1 LVEPPVNPSYRKC
14 DILESIS
21 KQISLEEK
29 IRLLSG
35 ADFWSTHALPEIGLE
50 RIVLSDGPSGVRGAL
65 WDERHPSISLPS
77 ATSLASTWN
86 PKSLE
91 IAGQISAAEAS
102 QKGVRVVLG
111 PTINIQRSPIGGR
124 HFECYSE
131 DPFLTGVLASAF
143 VKGVQG
149 LGVAGCPKHYVANDS
164 ENERFTYDALISE
177 QALREVYLAPFE
189 AAVKQSDPW
198 MLMSSYNKTN
208 GHSMSESPLLKNPLK
223 TDWGFSGVVVSDWTA
238 VKTVIESARSGQDLA
253 MPGPLTPWQDGLL
266 EAVKAGEVP
275 ESDIDEKVDRILLLA
290 KRVGALKG
298 SEPDSRADLLYT
310 SPRESIR
317 RMAADGMVLVRND
330 GILPLSQSIL
340 KLAVIGTHALKGR
353 IMGGGSATVV
363 PVAPVSPLQGL
374 RAALPNVR
382 IDFATGCH
390 LSAGLEELP
399 MSQCWIDDE
408 ANGARLRFFDDQDAL
423 ILDEIRFASKFVKMD
438 GELSK
443 TAKRI
448 VASTKFRALESGV
461 HLFGGGGAGEIE
473 ISIDGTSIKT
483 AETEFDP
490 EDLLGALLSPPQTYV
505 EKFLEEGESIDLLVS
520 YKPSSLLAWNVASM
534 TIGYQAPRRSDSE
547 EMDFAVTLASE
558 ADAVVLVVG
567 TTESVESEGYDRINL
582 KLPGLQD
589 ELVRA
594 VVAANPKTI
603 VAVNAG
609 APVELPWL
617 QDTAATLITWF
628 PGEEFGNALA
638 DVLLGEEEPG
648 GRMPNSWPFSL
659 EDAIVSNTTPQD
671 GCLTY
676 SEGLNVGYRGFH
688 KEQREP
694 MLWFGAGLGYTSW
707 VIESL
712 RAPSQIITNSDLQI
726 EVQITNTGNR
736 EGSHVVQAYL
746 SCESSSV
753 SRPSVWLAGFKKI
766 SAGPAETISVILTI
780 DKSAFRH
787 WNSGWEFEP
796 ATFKLVIASDSSLKD
811 SLHTDVLVVKR
822 P

>member
-1 LVEPPVNPSYRKC
+1 
-14 DILESIS
+14 LESIS
-21 KQISLEEK
+21 KRISLEEK

-35 ADFWSTHALPEIGLE
+35 ADFWSTHAIPEIGLGK
-50 RIVLSDGPSGVRGAL
+50 IVLSDGPSGVRGAL
-65 WDERHPSISLPS
+65 WDERYPSISLPS
-77 ATSLASTWN
+77 ATSLASTW
-86 PKSLE
+86 SLETLE
-91 IAGQISAAEAS
+91 IAGQISAAEAG
-102 QKGVRVVLG
+102 QKGVHVVLG

-131 DPFLTGVLASAF
+131 DPFLTGVLASSF
-143 VKGVQG
+143 IKGVQG

-177 QALREVYLAPFE
+177 QVLRELYLAPFE
-189 AAVKQSDPW
+189 AAVKQSEPW

-208 GHSMSESPLLKNPLK
+208 GYSMSESPLLMNPLK
-223 TDWGFSGVVVSDWTA
+223 TEWGFSGVVVSDWTA

-266 EAVKAGEVP
+266 DAVKSGEVP
-275 ESDIDEKVDRILLLA
+275 ESHIDEKVDRILLLA
-290 KRVGALKG
+290 QRVGALKG
-298 SEPDSRADLLYT
+298 SEPDSHADLLYT
-310 SPRESIR
+310 SPRQAIR
-317 RMAADGMVLVRND
+317 KMAADGMVLVRND
-330 GILPLSQSIL
+330 GTLPLSPSIH
-340 KLAVIGTHALKGR
+340 KLAVIGTHALRGR

-374 RAALPNVR
+374 RAALPNAR
-382 IDFATGCH
+382 IDFAAGCH
-390 LSAGLEELP
+390 LSDDLEDLP
-399 MSQCWIDDE
+399 ISQCWIDDE
-408 ANGARLRFFDDQDAL
+408 TNGVHLRFFDEQDAL

-438 GELSK
+438 GELPK
-443 TAKRI
+443 TARRI
-448 VASTKFRALESGV
+448 VASTKFRAVEAGL
-461 HLFGGGGAGEIE
+461 HLFGGGGTGVFD
-473 ISIDGTSIKT
+473 ISIDDSSVKTS
-483 AETEFDP
+483 ETRFDA

-534 TIGYQAPRRSDSE
+534 TIGYRAPRRSDSE
-547 EMDFAVTLASE
+547 EMDFAVKLASE

-567 TTESVESEGYDRINL
+567 TTESVESEGYDRMNL

-594 VVAANPKTI
+594 VVAVNPKTI

-617 QDTAATLITWF
+617 QQTAATLITWF
-628 PGEEFGNALA
+628 PGEEFGHALA
-638 DVLLGEEEPG
+638 DVLLGQEEPG

-659 EDAIVSNTTPQD
+659 EDAIVSNTNPQD
-671 GCLTY
+671 GYLTY

-688 KEQREP
+688 TEQREP

-712 RAPSQIITNSDLQI
+712 QAPSQIFTNSNLEI
-726 EVQITNTGNR
+726 EVQVANNGNR
-736 EGSHVVQAYL
+736 EGSHVLQAYL
-746 SCESSSV
+746 SCESSSAN
-753 SRPSVWLAGFKKI
+753 RPSVWLAAFKKI
-766 SAGPAETISVILTI
+766 SARPGERLTVGLTI
-780 DKSAFRH
+780 NKSAFRH

-796 ATFKLVIASDSSLKD
+796 AIFKLAIASDSSLKD
-811 SLHTDVLVVKR
+811 ALGSDVLVVKR

>member
-1 LVEPPVNPSYRKC
+1 
-14 DILESIS
+14 LESIS
-21 KQISLEEK
+21 KRISLEEK

-35 ADFWSTHALPEIGLE
+35 ADFWSTHAIPEIGLG
-50 RIVLSDGPSGVRGAL
+50 RVLLSDGPSGVRGEL
-65 WDERHPSISLPS
+65 WDERYPSMSLPS
-77 ATSLASTWN
+77 ATALASTWS
-86 PKSLE
+86 PETLE
-91 IAGQISAAEAS
+91 VAGQISAAEAKK
-102 QKGVRVVLG
+102 KGVHVVLG
-111 PTINIQRSPIGGR
+111 PTINIQRSPLGGR

-131 DPFLTGVLASAF
+131 DPLLTGVLASSF
-143 VKGVQG
+143 VKGCQG
-149 LGVAGCPKHYVANDS
+149 LGVAACPKHYVANDS
-164 ENERFTYDALISE
+164 ENERFTYDAVISE
-177 QALREVYLAPFE
+177 QVLREVYLAPFE
-189 AAVKQSDPW
+189 VAVKQSNPW

-238 VKTVIESARSGQDLA
+238 VKTVIESGRSGQDLA

-266 EAVKAGEVP
+266 EAVNAGEVL

-290 KRVGALKG
+290 QRVGALQ
-298 SEPDSRADLLYT
+298 SLEIDSRADLPYS

-317 RMAADGMVLVRND
+317 KMAADGMVLVRND
-330 GILPLSQSIL
+330 GTLPLSQSIRT
-340 KLAVIGTHALKGR
+340 LAVIGTHALKGR

-374 RAALPNVR
+374 RAALPNVL

-390 LSAGLEELP
+390 LSDGLEELP
-399 MSQCWIDDE
+399 MIQCWIDDE
-408 ANGARLRFFDDQDAL
+408 ANGVRLRFFDDQDAL

-438 GELSK
+438 GELKK

-473 ISIDGTSIKT
+473 IYIDGTSIKT

-505 EKFLEEGESIDLLVS
+505 EKFLEQGESIDVLVS
-520 YKPSSLLAWNVASM
+520 YEPSSLLAWNVVSM
-534 TIGYQAPRRSDSE
+534 TIGYQAPRRSDAE
-547 EMDFAVTLASE
+547 EMDFAVKIASE
-558 ADAVVLVVG
+558 ADAVVVVVG
-567 TTESVESEGYDRINL
+567 TTESFESEGYDRTDL

-671 GCLTY
+671 GYLTY
-676 SEGLNVGYRGFH
+676 SEELNVGYRGFH

-694 MLWFGAGLGYTSW
+694 MLWFGSGLGYTSW
-707 VIESL
+707 LIESIQ
-712 RAPSQIITNSDLQI
+712 APSQISANSDLQL
-726 EVQITNTGNR
+726 EVQITNTGSR
-736 EGSHVVQAYL
+736 KGSHVVQAYL

-753 SRPSVWLAGFKKI
+753 NRPSLWLAGFKRI
-766 SAGPAETISVILTI
+766 SARPGETLTVGLTI

-787 WNSGWEFEP
+787 WNTDWEFEP
-796 ATFKLVIASDSSLKD
+796 VTFRLEIASDSSLKD
-811 SLHTDVLVVKR
+811 ALQTDVLVVKR